1 MNNFRYTQIVAIYD
15 SPLGAFSAAELP
27 CGAMALASFRQTP
40 LLNRVLFL
48 LSRWTPQPERVL
60 LVESGLRSAA
70 DLFLQD
76 LYQDERLTRVDVL
89 TCYGS
94 PPQSFDPAKGQV
106 FFTHQTQSRSALFRQ
121 LSRSGYSAT
130 CLLCTGDDIM
140 TKWKW
145 AVALQVPAKV
155 MIVNE
160 SADTFWLDRGHLR
173 ELKQMAHD
181 RVGITRL
188 MLVRL
193 LWQALAFPF
202 ILLFL
207 SSFAAA
213 VHLRRWWRMP
223 GSDSRKRYNHS
234 V

>member
-1 MNNFRYTQIVAIYD
+1 
-15 SPLGAFSAAELP
+15 
-27 CGAMALASFRQTP
+27 MAVESFRQTP

-70 DLFLQD
+70 ELFLQD
-76 LYQDERLTRVDVL
+76 LYRDDRLTRVDVL

-94 PPQSFDPAKGQV
+94 PPQSFDSTKGQV
-106 FFTHQTQSRSALFRQ
+106 FFTHQTQSRSELFRQ
-121 LSRSGYSAT
+121 LRQANYSAT

-145 AVALQVPAKV
+145 AIALRVPAKV

-160 SADTFWLDRGHLR
+160 SADTFWLDRGHLHD
-173 ELKQMAHD
+173 LKQMAHD

-188 MLVRL
+188 MLIRF
-193 LWQALAFPF
+193 LWQVLAFPF
-202 ILLFL
+202 TLLVL
-207 SSFAAA
+207 LSFAAF
-213 VHLRRWWRMP
+213 VHTRRLWRTRP
-223 GSDSRKRYNHS
+223 GHPSKRYNHS

>member
-1 MNNFRYTQIVAIYD
+1 VNIE
-15 SPLGAFSAAELP
+15 SL
-27 CGAMALASFRQTP
+27 RQTP
-40 LLNRVLFL
+40 VLDRFLFL
-48 LSRWTPQPERVL
+48 LSRWTPEPERVL

-76 LYQDERLTRVDVL
+76 MYQDGRLRRLDVL

-94 PPQSFDPAKGQV
+94 APPSFDPARGEI
-106 FFTHQTQSRSALFRQ
+106 FFTHQTQSRTELFRR
-121 LSRSGYSAT
+121 LSGAGYSST

-145 AVALQVPAKV
+145 AVALRVPAKV

-173 ELKQMAHD
+173 ELKQMTHD

-193 LWQALAFPF
+193 LWQIVAFPF
-202 ILLFL
+202 VLLAL
-207 SSFAAA
+207 LSFAAVA
-213 VHLRRWWRMP
+213 HTRRAWRLR
-223 GSDSRKRYNHS
+223 
-234 V
+234 